1 MRSLQSRPRRFRLTP
16 RSSGNDTLR
25 SMVRRSY
32 STASIAV
39 TDESRPSEYERQIK
53 KIEDAEA
60 RREKDERH
68 SALIKKKVSGVSYPL
83 QLLKIQ
89 YANQT
94 KGKSYSDAE
103 DRFLLV
109 QLAKYGVGKDST
121 YERIKRDIAEF
132 PAFRF
137 DWFIK
142 SRTPIEI
149 ARRCTTLVA
158 LVDKEQ
164 EHEDEGKKG
173 GANGAAAKGKRKV
186 DEMSNTSRA
195 STPAVASGSKKS
207 RK

>member
-1 MRSLQSRPRRFRLTP
+1 M
-16 RSSGNDTLR
+16 
-25 SMVRRSY
+25 SMC
-32 STASIAV
+32 T
-39 TDESRPSEYERQIK
+39 EYERQIK

-68 SALIKKKVSGVSYPL
+68 SALIKKKVSGVAYPL

-109 QLAKYGVGKDST
+109 QLAKYGVGKEDT
-121 YERIKRDIAEF
+121 YDKIKRDIAEF

-142 SRTPIEI
+142 SRTPTEI

-158 LVDKEQ
+158 LVDKEE
-164 EHEDEGKKG
+164 EHEEEGKKKG
-173 GANGAAAKGKRKV
+173 TNGAAATKGKRKV

-195 STPAVASGSKKS
+195 STPAVATGSKKS